1 MGLVLNLVGLLNAGN
16 RYFNN
21 DRSEDYVV
29 LVVGRH
35 FKGKSL

>member
-1 MGLVLNLVGLLNAGN
+1 MGLVLNLVVLINAEY
-16 RYFNN
+16 RHFNN
-21 DRSEDYVV
+21 DRTKDCV